1 MTTAT
6 CPEMNV
12 NDHRIDW
19 SEDAA
24 MTEFKSAVRA
34 DYEVN
39 AELVAQEIIRKLR
52 LVRWARRELL
62 STPDLSSPGR
72 TPGRSVRGL

>member
-1 MTTAT
+1 MPTAT

-12 NDHRIDW
+12 DDHRIDW
-19 SEDAA
+19 IEDAN
-24 MTEFKSAVRA
+24 MTEFKSALSV

-52 LVRWARRELL
+52 LVKFARRELL
-62 STPDLSSPGR
+62 GVPDPISPGR

>member
-1 MTTAT
+1 
-6 CPEMNV
+6 MNV
-12 NDHRIDW
+12 NDPQIDW
-19 SEDAA
+19 IEDQP
-24 MTEFKSAVRA
+24 MTEFKSRITP

-52 LVRWARRELL
+52 LVRWARRELV
-62 STPDLSSPGR
+62 TAPGR